1 MRSLE
6 WLVRGGCEFGT
17 TFHYN
22 GAVMKRTV
30 QVVTGSWVLA
40 IVLCGAAH
48 AQESKPI
55 PKSVPKLLTWDFQ
68 QNVQTQPGSNNP
80 QADRYGLPDVW
91 HLLRTTRSTGP
102 VGSRTWHRDGR
113 YTLLKL
119 RGDGLFGAPIQ
130 AWTFRL
136 GPALAPFV
144 GRYTA
149 AQNVGVSFQA
159 GETVIAPG
167 PDHAIVVGWRSPVA
181 GKLEIQGEFQHA
193 QSCCGKNSQINWYV
207 QRGPAPN
214 LETGF
219 KEVSLAKGRSDFG
232 TPSEHGK
239 FHLKDLAVRPGDF
252 VYFIADSAADGS
264 GTPHQGDATRLV
276 ARMTVHGAMMPRVAS
291 YEKSIRPLLA
301 RHCVSCHGEDSR
313 EARLDLRTLAGMLAG
328 GESGPAIVRGKP
340 SLSFLVRLVD
350 AGEMPPRGETR
361 LSDAERSILK
371 RWILAGAPA
380 DTDPGDVPPVALVTD
395 ADRKHWAFRPPRGH
409 RLPEV
414 KGRDRV
420 RSPVDVFV
428 LKQLEDRG
436 LGLANDAQRS
446 ALLRRSSLDL
456 LGLPPSP
463 ESQKAFRAD
472 TRPGAY
478 ARLIDRLL
486 AHPQYGERWG
496 RHWMDAA
503 GYVDVRL
510 FDGDAATIY
519 FNEGMWRYRDY
530 CIAAHNG
537 DVPWNRFITEQLA
550 GDELV
555 AWDKLKR
562 WTPEVQRNLIATGY
576 LRNVEDPTS
585 EAQYGVKERYDVL
598 FDLMKT
604 VSSSLMG
611 LTLECAR
618 CHSHKYDP
626 IPQRDFYRF
635 MACFEPA
642 LNVHDWRKPQERF
655 LNSVSAAE
663 KVEVDAHNKS
673 VDSRVQVLGKQLKS
687 AEASAKAKQADTAGL
702 VDSLERQIA
711 ALNATKRGY
720 GKIQALWDVGTGSPS
735 RMLRRGEWNKPSI
748 PIVPG
753 FLEVLSTGRAET
765 ATRPKDARE
774 GSSGRRLSLARWLT
788 RPDHPLTAR
797 VIVNRVWHHHFG
809 AGIVTT
815 PGNFGRNGA
824 RPTHPQLLDWL
835 AVDFVEHGW
844 SLKHLHRRIML
855 SSTYRQASHRDPV
868 DEAKAVAVDP
878 GNRLLWRTNLR
889 RIEAEVVRDSV
900 LVASG
905 QLDPTP
911 GGKPVMLT
919 TPANGLS
926 KIKPGPMPTSV
937 NRRSVYL
944 LARRVYPLRFL
955 ELFDSPIVPVNCTKR
970 PQSATV
976 LQSLALLNSQ
986 FVVDQAAVM
995 ADRVRRRA
1003 KNDDVADQISWAF
1016 RLSLAREPDAGE
1028 LAACRQFLV
1037 DQAADAV
1044 GNDSLGDL
1052 CQMLLCTNE
1061 FLYVP

>member
-1 MRSLE
+1 
-6 WLVRGGCEFGT
+6 
-17 TFHYN
+17 
-22 GAVMKRTV
+22 MKRVMQAVAWCWAVLVVACVTV
-30 QVVTGSWVLA
+30 RA
-40 IVLCGAAH
+40 E
-48 AQESKPI
+48 ESKPTA
-55 PKSVPKLLTWDFQ
+55 PKSGSPSVTWDFEQ
-68 QNVQTQPGSNNP
+68 QLQAQKGSQNP
-80 QADRYGLPDVW
+80 QADLFGHSSVW

-102 VGSRTWHRDGR
+102 IGSRTWHRDGR

-119 RGDGLFGAPIQ
+119 RGDGLFSAPVQ
-130 AWTFRL
+130 AWTFKL
-136 GPALAPFV
+136 GPALAPFA

-149 AQNVGVSFQA
+149 AQNIGVNFKA
-159 GETVIAPG
+159 GDVLIAPG
-167 PDHAIVVGWRSPVA
+167 PDHAIVIGWRSPVA
-181 GKLEIQGEFQHA
+181 GRLEIRGEFQHA
-193 QSCCGKNSQINWYV
+193 QNCCGKNSQINWYV
-207 QRGPAPN
+207 QRGPAAN
-214 LETGF
+214 LEKGF
-219 KEVSLAKGRSDFG
+219 KGVSLAKGHADFG
-232 TPSEHGK
+232 TPSEHGR
-239 FHLKDLAVRPGDF
+239 FHLKDLVVRPGEF
-252 VYFIADSAADGS
+252 VYFIADSLADGS
-264 GTPHQGDATRLV
+264 GNPHHGDATRLV
-276 ARMTVHGAMMPRVAS
+276 AKLTVHGARLPEVAS
-291 YEKSIRPLLA
+291 YEKSIRPLLV
-301 RHCVSCHGEDSR
+301 RHCVGCHGKDSR
-313 EARLDLRTLAGMLAG
+313 ESQLDLRTLAGLLAG

-340 SLSFLVRLVD
+340 ALSFLMHLVD
-350 AGEMPPRGETR
+350 AGEMPPKGETTLNGTER
-361 LSDAERSILK
+361 LMLR

-380 DTDPGDVPPVALVTD
+380 DEDPGDVPPLSLVT
-395 ADRKHWAFRPPRGH
+395 AKDRKHWAFRKPRRS

-414 KGRDRV
+414 KAADRV

-428 LKQLEDRG
+428 LGRLEASR
-436 LGLANDAQRS
+436 LGFADDAERS
-446 ALLRRSSLDL
+446 ALLRRASLDL

-463 ESQKAFRAD
+463 DLQQSFLSD
-472 TRPGAY
+472 DRPGAFG
-478 ARLIDRLL
+478 RLVDRLL

-519 FNEGMWRYRDY
+519 LNEGMWRYRDY
-530 CIAAHNG
+530 CISAHNQ
-537 DVPWNRFITEQLA
+537 DMPWDQFVIEQLA

-562 WTPEVQRNLIATGY
+562 WTPEVQQKLIATGF

-642 LNVHDWRKPQERF
+642 LNVHDWKKPQNRF
-655 LNSVSAAE
+655 LNTVSVAE
-663 KVEVDAHNKS
+663 KAEIDTHNKS
-673 VDSRVQVLGKQLKS
+673 VAARLKTLGDKLKIV
-687 AEASAKAKQADTAGL
+687 EAAAKKTPGQADVVARAADL
-702 VDSLERQIA
+702 KRQMA
-711 ALNATKRGY
+711 ELGATRRSY
-720 GKIQALWDVGTGSPS
+720 GKIQALWDVGADSPS
-735 RMLRRGEWNKPSI
+735 RMLRRGEWNKPGI

-753 FLEVLSTGRAET
+753 FLEVLATDRAES
-765 ATRPKDARE
+765 ATRPEDARA

-797 VIVNRVWHHHFG
+797 VIVNRAWHHHFG
-809 AGIVTT
+809 TGIVAT
-815 PGNFGRNGA
+815 PGNFGLNGGQ
-824 RPTHPQLLDWL
+824 PSHPKLLDWL
-835 AVDFVEHGW
+835 SVDFVEHGW

-855 SSTYRQASHRDPV
+855 STTYRQASYRDPA
-868 DEAKAVAVDP
+868 DDGRAVAVDP
-878 GNRLLWRTNLR
+878 ANRLLWRANLR
-889 RIEAEVVRDSV
+889 RIEAEIVRDSV
-900 LVASG
+900 LAVSG

-919 TPANGLS
+919 TPTNGLS
-926 KIKPGPMPTSV
+926 TAKPGPMPTSV

-986 FVVDQAAVM
+986 FVVDQAAAM
-995 ADRVRRRA
+995 ADRVRQRA
-1003 KNDDVADQISWAF
+1003 PDDSSVQISWAY
-1016 RLSLAREPDAGE
+1016 RLSLAREPAAEE
-1028 LAACRQFLV
+1028 LAACRQFLI
-1037 DQAADAV
+1037 DQAADAI
-1044 GNDSLGDL
+1044 GKDALRDL
-1052 CQMLLCTNE
+1052 CQMLMCTNE